1 MDKDNII
8 SALIYT
14 LTIIVIISVF
24 IYPFKNNTRVGEY
37 ELENFLN
44 NN

>member
-1 MDKDNII
+1 MDEDNMI

-14 LTIIVIISVF
+14 LTIIVIMLVF
-24 IYPFKNNTRVGEY
+24 IYPFRTNTGIGEY
-37 ELENFLN
+37 ELENFMN

>member
-1 MDKDNII
+1 MDEDNMI

-24 IYPFKNNTRVGEY
+24 IYPFKPNTGIGEY
-37 ELENFLN
+37 ELENFMN